1 MHNYL
6 NMHLFADSILVI
18 VLSPEDPEITSVADE
33 IRDANV
39 TCNEK
44 EKLQLNE
51 AMINLDKLILKAE
64 AVLGRLLYALD
75 NAIGTRALPMI
86 VGQTE

>member
-75 NAIGTRALPMI
+75 NATGTRALPII